1 MKTLV
6 PLLVLLLLAGC
17 ATSPSGPPPP
27 KPPAAPAGPQ
37 ATVTGDAEGE
47 VTDYMG
53 GEIHCRIQSID
64 GDTVNV
70 TTALKPGPHTVIAVL
85 TSQGEEYV
93 AVIQVGLPEAR
104 PYRIRA
110 HRRDDAVT
118 VTLVEGDKLLATSTA
133 PLGPQMKFSVFVK
146 QK

>member
-1 MKTLV
+1 MKSLIQ
-6 PLLVLLLLAGC
+6 LLALLLLAGC
-17 ATSPSGPPPP
+17 ATNPSHPT
-27 KPPAAPAGPQ
+27 APAQPVPSGPQ
-37 ATVTGDAEGE
+37 ATVTGDAAGE
-47 VTDYMG
+47 VTDFMG

-64 GDTVNV
+64 GDTANV
-70 TTALKPGPHTVIAVL
+70 TTPLKPGPHTVIAEL

-104 PYRIRA
+104 SYRIRA

-133 PLGPQMKFSVFVK
+133 PLGPQMKFNVFVK

>member
-6 PLLVLLLLAGC
+6 PLLLLLLLAGC
-17 ATSPSGPPPP
+17 NTTSSGPTVSHASTP
-27 KPPAAPAGPQ
+27 GPQ
-37 ATVTGDAEGE
+37 ATVTGDAAGE
-47 VTDYMG
+47 VTDFIG

-70 TTALKPGPHTVIAVL
+70 TTALKPGPHTVIAEL
-85 TSQGEEYV
+85 TSQGEQYV
-93 AVIQVGLPEAR
+93 AVIQVGIPEAR

-118 VTLVEGDKLLATSTA
+118 ITLVEGGDKLIATSTA
-133 PLGPQMKFSVFVK
+133 PLAPQMKFNVFVK

>member
-1 MKTLV
+1 MKTPAL
-6 PLLVLLLLAGC
+6 LLVLLALAGC
-17 ATSPSGPPPP
+17 ATSPSRSTPPL
-27 KPPAAPAGPQ
+27 ASSTPAGPQ

-47 VTDYMG
+47 VTDFMG

-93 AVIQVGLPEAR
+93 AIIQVGLPEAR

-118 VTLVEGDKLLATSTA
+118 ITLVEGGKLLATSTA
-133 PLGPQMKFSVFVK
+133 PLAPQMKFNVFVK